1 MTESPHQLDGNTLA
15 GPLSSIFACD
25 LTTAIAQCAGCGRGG
40 PMARAT
46 VYGAPMGLIARC
58 AGCGQ
63 ALLRY
68 ARTPGGTALDMR
80 GIALLRF
87 GTPTD
92 T

>member
-1 MTESPHQLDGNTLA
+1 
-15 GPLSSIFACD
+15 
-25 LTTAIAQCAGCGRGG
+25 
-40 PMARAT
+40 
-46 VYGAPMGLIARC
+46 MGLIARC

-68 ARTPGGTALDMR
+68 AHTPGGTTLDMR

-87 GTPTD
+87 STPTH